1 VDCCVNE
8 LSAFAAWIRRENRSR
23 PTIVRAL
30 ELRASYLLGVASQTV
45 DISGASTA
53 MQACG
58 MPRRGQDLPNATRY
72 LSFGLQCVFLSLNV
86 QIGGGTFSNGT
97 IGFEFR
103 QSLQNL
109 TFVQASA
116 IQSRFLKLAQDITE
130 SHRKEG
136 K

>member
-58 MPRRGQDLPNATRY
+58 
-72 LSFGLQCVFLSLNV
+72 GLQ
-86 QIGGGTFSNGT
+86 
-97 IGFEFR
+97 
-103 QSLQNL
+103 
-109 TFVQASA
+109 
-116 IQSRFLKLAQDITE
+116 
-130 SHRKEG
+130 
-136 K
+136 

>member
-1 VDCCVNE
+1 
-8 LSAFAAWIRRENRSR
+8 
-23 PTIVRAL
+23 
-30 ELRASYLLGVASQTV
+30 
-45 DISGASTA
+45 
-53 MQACG
+53 M
-58 MPRRGQDLPNATRY
+58 
-72 LSFGLQCVFLSLNV
+72 

>member
-1 VDCCVNE
+1 MDCCVNE

-58 MPRRGQDLPNATRY
+58 
-72 LSFGLQCVFLSLNV
+72 GLQ
-86 QIGGGTFSNGT
+86 
-97 IGFEFR
+97 
-103 QSLQNL
+103 
-109 TFVQASA
+109 
-116 IQSRFLKLAQDITE
+116 
-130 SHRKEG
+130 
-136 K
+136 